1 MIIIK
6 LIGIT
11 LIIGSSSG
19 IGFYFSNYLKNRI
32 TDLGELKKSILIL
45 RGEIRYGNT
54 PLPEAIESIGKKNN
68 RLSNFFAFVGQ
79 ELMKLNGIPFY
90 TIWTEGIRIGLKE
103 SHLNKQ
109 DKETLS
115 KLGETLGYLDKE
127 MQINLINLYI
137 EELEAEIKESF
148 KIMKEKSYLYNTLG
162 VMAGIFI
169 AIVML

>member
-1 MIIIK
+1 MILLK

-11 LIIGSSSG
+11 LIIGSSAG
-19 IGFYFSNYLKNRI
+19 IGFYFSNYLKNRL

-54 PLPEAIESIGKKNN
+54 PLPEAIEAIGRKNN
-68 RLSNFFAFVGQ
+68 RLSGFFTYIGQ
-79 ELMKLNGIPFY
+79 ELMKLDGIPFY
-90 TIWTEGIRIGLKE
+90 TIWIEGIGIGLKA
-103 SHLNKQ
+103 SHLNKH

-137 EELEAEIKESF
+137 EELETEIKESF

-162 VMAGIFI
+162 IMAGIFI
-169 AIVML
+169 AIVIL